1 MFCRSRFCQG
11 LLDWEGFDINLD
23 GAIQGVGADEILDQC
38 RLTLNPT
45 FCGLVHRD
53 QFGSLWRTGNGYV
66 SDLSINIGSL
76 KTRGVD
82 VQASYNTQI
91 GSLGT
96 LSFSFVGTWLDRL
109 ITDNGLT
116 ARECVKQFGA
126 LCGTPNPEWRHTL
139 HLNYQ
144 HPSGLGFAARW
155 RYFSAVSNDGSST
168 RPADLRIPSQQ
179 YFDLTL
185 TARIG
190 DHYNFRLG
198 VNNIFDRDPPIV
210 GSNACPAGICNG
222 NTYTQVYDGL
232 GRYIFA
238 GVTLDF

>member
-1 MFCRSRFCQG
+1 MCRHSGLGVPQIAPNSFTHSRDVRPLSVISWSSQVPTMFMLSEPSVSEIG
-11 LLDWEGFDINLD
+11 NL
-23 GAIQGVGADEILDQC
+23 GNV
-38 RLTLNPT
+38 
-45 FCGLVHRD
+45 
-53 QFGSLWRTGNGYV
+53 SL
-66 SDLSINIGSL
+66 
-76 KTRGVD
+76 
-82 VQASYNTQI
+82 
-91 GSLGT
+91 
-96 LSFSFVGTWLDRL
+96 SFVGTWLDQL

-116 ARECVKQFGA
+116 TRECVKLFGA
-126 LCGTPNPEWRHTL
+126 ICGTPNPEWRHTL

-155 RYFSAVSNDGSST
+155 RYFSAVNNDGSST
-168 RPADLRIPSQQ
+168 RPADLRIPAQQ

-198 VNNIFDRDPPIV
+198 VNNIFDRNPPIV